1 MTTAQQTAQPRHLTP
16 QELAALIKAT
26 REIRQWSQEQL
37 AEIAGLSSR
46 TVQRV
51 EEGQPSSV
59 DTRRALA
66 SAFDAEDIDLFNK
79 PYIIPTPEQMAEEKA
94 RFEKERLTLKA
105 VRIETGRQLGKLA
118 EGTSASLY
126 SETVPLSPEAEIVFA
141 QLTDYC
147 REFAECADLYSA
159 VDKLGVYEELD
170 SFVAEL
176 KDKGYSLV
184 SATREAIARASDAV
198 KGVPLTIIYVVAC
211 PVGSEPEHLAVSRKE
226 RMG

>member
-1 MTTAQQTAQPRHLTP
+1 MTTAQHTAQPRHLSP

-94 RFEKERLTLKA
+94 RFEKEHLTLKA
-105 VRIETGRQLGKLA
+105 VRIETGKHLGKLA

-126 SETVPLSPEAEIVFA
+126 SETVPLSPEAEEVFA

-170 SFVAEL
+170 SFVTEL

-184 SATREAIARASDAV
+184 CATREAIARASDAA